1 MDNAYTEAINGRF
14 SAQQMASDQVE
25 GFHDRN
31 CNDSSGLATSHFFT
45 FGLPLIC
52 FRAFK

>member
-25 GFHDRN
+25 GFMIEIAMIH
-31 CNDSSGLATSHFFT
+31 
-45 FGLPLIC
+45 PV
-52 FRAFK
+52 